1 MRSRVLRRATTKN
14 GFLAADFRPEFVM
27 QPSVRNG
34 GAARQPGKLQSP
46 SRERAVGQGVESE
59 HLSADLSEFVISRSN
74 RNTNAE
80 FAAARA
86 R

>member
-1 MRSRVLRRATTKN
+1 
-14 GFLAADFRPEFVM
+14 M

-34 GAARQPGKLQSP
+34 GATRRLEELQLP
-46 SRERAVGQGVESE
+46 SQEMAVGQRAESV
-59 HLSADLSEFVISRSN
+59 HLLLMTDEFTISRSN

-80 FAAARA
+80 SAAARA